1 VLSRRGSVRDR
12 RHASGGRWRRS
23 NIHFL
28 GRRTDAEGRELLRNA
43 RAFLFAANEDFG
55 IAPIEAQASGTPV
68 IAFGREAL
76 ETVRGLDADGPIDCF
91 FDEQTPTSVLQAI
104 ERFENLLA
112 PIDPEDCRA
121 NASRFR
127 SEVFRDHLHEIVS
140 RHWARVHR
148 ASGCGLETPAAAF
161 NLELMDRWEAVLR
174 RVTDRALALRETH
187 SSAQPVY
194 RP

>member
-1 VLSRRGSVRDR
+1 
-12 RHASGGRWRRS
+12 
-23 NIHFL
+23 
-28 GRRTDAEGRELLRNA
+28 
-43 RAFLFAANEDFG
+43 
-55 IAPIEAQASGTPV
+55 V
-68 IAFGREAL
+68 IAFGRGGAL
-76 ETVRGLDADGPIDCF
+76 ETVRGLDADRPTGCF

-148 ASGCGLETPAAAF
+148 ASGCGLETP
-161 NLELMDRWEAVLR
+161 
-174 RVTDRALALRETH
+174 
-187 SSAQPVY
+187 
-194 RP
+194 